1 MMFAPMLDERF
12 LDAIRVTDVTSYLG
26 EKGWRRRNDYP
37 RPELLVF
44 DGPADDAGK
53 PMVVTIPA
61 SDRFQDFRP
70 RLRDLITLL
79 SQLEE
84 RPPEEIASD
93 LVAPHVDRL
102 DVRVMADFAATGS
115 VPMGYAPQLVSA
127 LRDLLAAAAC
137 AEEEPR
143 PFFAQATRIGR
154 KHADRCRFGQTRPGS
169 FIARIECPALTAG
182 EPAIAES
189 VPFARRVTMRIM
201 RGLGMLHTAVL
212 DGRIEH
218 LTSSYAHGLNANMC
232 EALLYL
238 RPELAEP
245 EFEFSVSWARALPPA
260 AELPRVVRIE
270 RRGFDYLSAAARSLR
285 SSTESEERELR
296 GYIVR
301 LELEGLAG
309 GKILLRFEHGGRKPH
324 ARVHLGA
331 EDYRKACDAHR
342 DGRMV
347 RVWGR
352 LEREG
357 KQWRLMSPRDFQV
370 ELPTGA

>member
-1 MMFAPMLDERF
+1 MMSTAMLDERF
-12 LDAIRVTDVTSYLG
+12 LEAIRVTDVTSYLG
-26 EKGWRRRNDYP
+26 EKGWRRRSDYP

-44 DGPADDAGK
+44 EGPEDDAGE
-53 PMVVTIPA
+53 PIVVTIPA
-61 SDRFQDFRP
+61 SDRYQDFRP
-70 RLRDLITLL
+70 RLRELIGLL

-84 RPPEEIASD
+84 RPPAEIAGD
-93 LVAPHVDRL
+93 LMAPDVDRL

-115 VPMGYAPQLVSA
+115 VPMGYAPRLVSA

-143 PFFAQATRIGR
+143 PFFAQAPRIGR

-169 FIARIECPALTAG
+169 FIARIECPALTTGAP
-182 EPAIAES
+182 ETVER
-189 VPFARRVTMRIM
+189 VPFSRRVTMRIM
-201 RGLGMLHTAVL
+201 RGLGMLQAAVL
-212 DGRIEH
+212 DGRVEH
-218 LTSSYAHGLNANMC
+218 LTSSYAQGLNANMC

-245 EFEFSVSWARALPPA
+245 EFEFSVSWARSLPPD

-285 SSTESEERELR
+285 SSTESAERELR

-301 LELEGLAG
+301 LELEGTAG
-309 GKILLRFEHGGRKPH
+309 GRILLRFEHQGRKPH

-331 EDYRKACDAHR
+331 EEYRKACDAHR
-342 DGRMV
+342 DGRGV

-357 KQWRLMSPRDFQV
+357 KQWRLMSPRDFRVDPPAQ
-370 ELPTGA
+370 E